1 MTLHDA
7 SRPTPND
14 ALARRASVPSR
25 LLAPVWSTSDRALAV
40 LAHAAI
46 GFGLFGISLVV
57 SVIIS
62 LVIWV
67 VSRRRRHVAIHAE
80 QAGLYQLFVLIV
92 NVVVAA
98 GWLAAAGALFGSVVL
113 TFPFVAPIS
122 PDRAP
127 AGWLVALWLLAIPL
141 FALWYVGTIAL
152 GLIGAARVAL
162 GHSFWYPVIGPW
174 ARRKHGGEAGGRS
187 RP

>member
-1 MTLHDA
+1 MTDDA
-7 SRPTPND
+7 
-14 ALARRASVPSR
+14 ALARRASAPSR

-46 GFGLFGISLVV
+46 GFGLFGISLLV

-80 QAGLYQLFVLIV
+80 QAGLYQLVVFIV
-92 NVVVAA
+92 NVVVVV
-98 GWLAAAGALFGSVVL
+98 GWLAATVPLFGQAIL
-113 TFPFVAPIS
+113 TFPFIAPGGLA
-122 PDRAP
+122 RAP
-127 AGWLVALWLLAIPL
+127 GWLVALWLLAVPL

-162 GHSFWYPVIGPW
+162 GYPFWYPVIGPW
-174 ARRKHGGEAGGRS
+174 ARRKHGD
-187 RP
+187 